1 MFWKKSP
8 ARQYISA
15 DKKIQK
21 LRNKRS
27 KLDEKSPDYQQ
38 QVNAINGKIH
48 DQNVV
53 KRVSELQ
60 LQHPKVDASKRST
73 NVSVNVSKKV
83 SKKSYEAHAHYHAA
97 PKSKKK

>member
-8 ARQYISA
+8 DKQYISA

-27 KLDEKSPDYQQ
+27 RLDDKLPDYQKR
-38 QVNAINGKIH
+38 VNVINGKIH
-48 DQNVV
+48 DLNVV
-53 KRVSELQ
+53 KHVSELQ
-60 LQHPKVDASKRST
+60 LTHPKVDASKRST

>member
-8 ARQYISA
+8 DKQFISA

-27 KLDEKSPDYQQ
+27 KLDKKSPDYQM

-48 DQNVV
+48 DQNVI
-53 KRVSELQ
+53 KHVSELK
-60 LQHPKVDASKRST
+60 LQHPPVDASTRNT
-73 NVSVNVSKKV
+73 NVNVTFNKTE
-83 SKKSYEAHAHYHAA
+83 SKKSFEPHAHYHAA
-97 PKSKKK
+97 SNKKKK